1 MNLHRI
7 LICSEHGEDDLVYTV
22 TKMIYDNTKV
32 DTKETDEDIWEGND
46 SFYML

>member
-22 TKMIYDNTKV
+22 NKICDNTKV

-46 SFYML
+46 SLYML